1 MMRHRIEKE
10 LKVDSR
16 RIDSDSTVD
25 MVFHLKWKCDDA
37 AHTDGYQASRIN
49 AGRDYTLPSLLAGI
63 NGKQAGE
70 RFELQPC
77 YLLR

>member
-1 MMRHRIEKE
+1 
-10 LKVDSR
+10 
-16 RIDSDSTVD
+16 
-25 MVFHLKWKCDDA
+25 MVFHLKCKRDDA